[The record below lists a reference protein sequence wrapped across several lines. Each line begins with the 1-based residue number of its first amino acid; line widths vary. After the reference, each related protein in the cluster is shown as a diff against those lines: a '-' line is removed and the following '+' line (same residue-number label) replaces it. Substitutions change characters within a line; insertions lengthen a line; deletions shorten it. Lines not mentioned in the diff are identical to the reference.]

1 MWKDR
6 CLILLVLLAGLAG
19 PSAALNIVLA
29 GGTGEVARAL
39 VPRLVDHQVS
49 LLARN
54 AFLAAA
60 PNRVTGEFGW
70 VGASFLERYP
80 HATLR
85 DCKSLPKEHSL
96 RPCPVG
102 ISPLTNPNLLRRGR
116 GRPP

>member
-6 CLILLVLLAGLAG
+6 CLILLVLIAGLVG

-70 VGASFLERYP
+70 VGASFLERHP

-85 DCKSLPKEHSL
+85 DWGKCARSCAMSHNFTNLRTGRSLSFCIL
-96 RPCPVG
+96 
-102 ISPLTNPNLLRRGR
+102 
-116 GRPP
+116 